1 MDLSRWDRYST
12 EQKQDLLARIG
23 TEVRN
28 RQMPL
33 RGYVLVHPEARLSES
48 EIQAIYDWT
57 KTQRRALRNRRE

>member
-1 MDLSRWDRYST
+1 
-12 EQKQDLLARIG
+12 
-23 TEVRN
+23 
-28 RQMPL
+28 MPL